1 MLYPITIS
9 GSTSRKNF
17 CHAMSSGDSSSK
29 DNTVVPDIGEQV
41 PRVKT
46 FRIKGA
52 LWPRGFRET
61 EPDN

>member
-1 MLYPITIS
+1 
-9 GSTSRKNF
+9 
-17 CHAMSSGDSSSK
+17 MSSGDSSSK
-29 DNTVVPDIGEQV
+29 ESTVVPDIAEQV